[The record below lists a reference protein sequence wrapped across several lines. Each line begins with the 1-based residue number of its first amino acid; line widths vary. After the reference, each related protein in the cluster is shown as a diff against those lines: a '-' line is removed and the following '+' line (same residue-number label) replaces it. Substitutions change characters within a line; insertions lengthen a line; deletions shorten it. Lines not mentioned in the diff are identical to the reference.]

1 MVYAYHC
8 HPFPF
13 KIQPILDVFEALF
26 CVAEIK
32 NGSGWALILS
42 TKQLTPQF
50 FVGRKTA
57 HTIQGLVFIMKL
69 RIPSLAFEVR
79 LASESKSKSDSTSK
93 PQVKTS
99 VITDQSPIINLKP
112 AQSTSLKL
120 QNWFLHDSSSFSH
133 IHL

>member
-26 CVAEIK
+26 CVAEIQ

-57 HTIQGLVFIMKL
+57 HALQGLVFIMKL
-69 RIPSLAFEVR
+69 RITKPSF
-79 LASESKSKSDSTSK
+79 
-93 PQVKTS
+93 
-99 VITDQSPIINLKP
+99 
-112 AQSTSLKL
+112 
-120 QNWFLHDSSSFSH
+120 
-133 IHL
+133 